1 MYFKDHRLAV
11 EKLTHLVQGSMGCPE
26 HNKPKVVKVV
36 AYFANGRTAT
46 LDGFGKC
53 TWTDN
58 AEIGG
63 SRNED
68 STNSFVETKEGC
80 KNGSV

>member
-1 MYFKDHRLAV
+1 MYFKDHRLSV
-11 EKLTHLVQGSMGCPE
+11 EKLTHLVQGPLGCPE

-58 AEIGG
+58 KERSD
-63 SRNED
+63 SRVSDCSEA
-68 STNSFVETKEGC
+68 
-80 KNGSV
+80 